1 MRTLSLVRIRSRR
14 STLSAPSSLR
24 TEVCPPSLRHAPA
37 SGWQRLMCWLMAPVP
52 SDTAPP
58 LNRLPQV
65 RADFQACTSDIASAE
80 AAVLRE
86 RVAGTRSLRELWHLR
101 AEAYRVIA
109 LAYSEGEATRRLA
122 GLNKHFPTRAPRSA
136 FATL

>member
-1 MRTLSLVRIRSRR
+1 
-14 STLSAPSSLR
+14 LSAPSSLR

-37 SGWQRLMCWLMAPVP
+37 SAWQRLMCWLMAPAP
-52 SDTAPP
+52 SDAALP
-58 LNRLPQV
+58 LHRLPQV
-65 RADFQACTSDIASAE
+65 RADFQACTADIASAE
-80 AAVLRE
+80 AVALRE

-101 AEAYRVIA
+101 AEAYRVVA
-109 LAYSEGEATRRLA
+109 LAYSESEATLRLA